1 MPEIFEI
8 KTRIEGLKSI
18 HNITYAMQIVTI
30 SRLKRITMEL
40 QKVKNSFFEAKKIVG
55 QLLAEDKEFR
65 NEFLTPKVNN
75 DLMPVFILFFSNRG
89 FCGSFNQDIFSHF
102 NGFCHELGY
111 PANEVHLLCVGKKA
125 ANIVK
130 THKNAVFFAPVKD
143 LFNANEIQ
151 ELFEKMSAY
160 IAEGRRIYSVQFEF
174 KSIISQKI
182 TCETVF
188 PVSHQNFKP
197 YMKFGAPI
205 YLEPDKK
212 TVQTKM
218 TLHYFRLKLMR
229 SMQDSTSSEFSQRF
243 LLMKSAVENV
253 KSLSEELHVN
263 LNKERQRMITQEISE
278 IISTFKALKK
288 KK

>member
-30 SRLKRITMEL
+30 SRLKRITSEL
-40 QKVKNSFFEAKKIVG
+40 QKVKSSYLEAKKIVG
-55 QLLAEDKEFR
+55 QLMVEDKGFA
-65 NEFLTPKVNN
+65 NEFLNPKLNP
-75 DLMPVFILFFSNRG
+75 DLSPVFVLYFSNRG
-89 FCGSFNQDIFSHF
+89 FCGSFNPDIYNQFL
-102 NGFCHELGY
+102 GFCHELGY
-111 PANEVHLLCVGKKA
+111 QPHDVELIGVGKKA
-125 ANIVK
+125 PTII
-130 THKNAVFFAPVKD
+130 KNHPNVLFYAPSKD
-143 LFNANEIQ
+143 IFTAKESQ
-151 ELFEKMSAY
+151 GLFEKISEY

-182 TCETVF
+182 TCEMVF
-188 PVSHQNFKP
+188 PVSAEDFKP
-197 YMKFGAPI
+197 YMTFGAPV

-218 TLHYFRLKLMR
+218 TNHYFRLKMMR
-229 SMQDSTSSEFSQRF
+229 SIQDSTSSEFSQRF

-278 IISTFKALKK
+278 IISTFKALNKK
-288 KK
+288 K

>member
-40 QKVKNSFFEAKKIVG
+40 QKVKASFLEAKKIVG
-55 QLLAEDKEFR
+55 QLLVEDKQFA
-65 NEFLTPKVNN
+65 NEFLTPIVNSE
-75 DLMPVFILFFSNRG
+75 LPPVFILFFSNRG
-89 FCGSFNQDIFSHF
+89 FCGSFNQDIFSQF
-102 NGFCHELGY
+102 TKFCHELGY
-111 PANEVHLLCVGKKA
+111 PADEVQLLLVGKKA
-125 ANIVK
+125 TTIVK
-130 THKNAVFFAPVKD
+130 NHKNALFFAPSKD
-143 LFNANEIQ
+143 LFTPKETQNLYERVQ
-151 ELFEKMSAY
+151 EY
-160 IAEGRRIYSVQFEF
+160 IAQGRRIYSVQFEF
-174 KSIISQKI
+174 KSIITQRI
-182 TCETVF
+182 TCETIF
-188 PVSHQNFKP
+188 PVSAQNFKP
-197 YMKFGAPI
+197 YMKLGAPI

-218 TLHYFRLKLMR
+218 AGHYFRLKLMR
-229 SMQDSTSSEFSQRF
+229 SIQDSTSSEFSQRF